1 MEGRKWRKK
10 QEGRERTTRKA
21 WWKRKGERIKED
33 EGRNRKGKD
42 GGVPLPTT
50 AVALVRGVVAVQRR
64 RREYK
69 RS

>member
-1 MEGRKWRKK
+1 MVE
-10 QEGRERTTRKA
+10 E
-21 WWKRKGERIKED
+21 KRGEEKGD
-33 EGRNRKGKD
+33 EGRQREAKEETKGGREETK
-42 GGVPLPTT
+42 GGTGKERQRSVKEPLPTT

>member
-1 MEGRKWRKK
+1 MVE
-10 QEGRERTTRKA
+10 E
-21 WWKRKGERIKED
+21 KRGEEKGD
-33 EGRNRKGKD
+33 EGRQREAKEETKGGREETK
-42 GGVPLPTT
+42 GETGKEKMESLPTT